1 VYYLEGIEF
10 REGQHLTLLLVCSIA
25 ITLAATPWV
34 SADALIVPKIIVLA
48 TAAGF
53 MLPNLMKNY
62 RQLLDTKSKRN
73 ILILSILFSVYML
86 LVMATS
92 QAPLEQELFGQTGR
106 GLGFITYSS
115 LLILMLYALIKVN
128 FDNLK
133 LVLIG
138 VFVSCLFSS
147 IYSIM
152 QYFGFDVFD
161 WRTQT
166 NGIIG
171 TLGNPNFQSSF
182 VAISIIPSIAF
193 FWSKKNKVFTIP
205 IVTLIFLFTLFIC
218 NSTQGYIATI
228 FSSIYLCLTY
238 LWFKRR
244 KNLFFMASFISFVCT
259 IFAVL
264 GMLNKGPLS
273 YYLYKTSIQSR
284 GEMWQTTLNIIIDNP
299 WTGIG
304 IDSLGD
310 FSLRYRDEK
319 IANGIAE
326 YIDNAHNFFLQFAAT
341 GGIPLSILYV
351 GILAITF
358 ISIVRVQVNLGRFN
372 LVFSALVS
380 AWISFQLQSLISP
393 AAIPTLA
400 WNFIFCGALVGLN
413 KNLSNYNEENQSK
426 GKVIS
431 PPLVKSN
438 NSFFSAVS
446 AILVFIL
453 TIPLFHADKV
463 AKQADTT
470 RDGFLAVKA
479 ANTYPRSIVRYNR
492 LGAGLFESG
501 LYDLSLE
508 IGRSAVAFNPNSYLT
523 WVILMV
529 NPKATLEERLR
540 AKAELIKIDPFNLDV
555 QNYPIE

>member
-1 VYYLEGIEF
+1 MK
-10 REGQHLTLLLVCSIA
+10 LLVLCSII

-48 TAAGF
+48 TAAGY
-53 MLPNLMKNY
+53 MLPLLIKNY
-62 RQLLDTKSKRN
+62 RQLLDSKIKRN
-73 ILILSILFSVYML
+73 LLLVSILFSAYML

-106 GLGFITYSS
+106 GLGFITYFSF
-115 LLILMLYALIKVN
+115 LVLMLYTLIKIN
-128 FDNLK
+128 FENMA
-133 LVLIG
+133 LVLMGI
-138 VFVSCLFSS
+138 FMSCFFSS
-147 IYSIM
+147 VYSIV

-161 WRTQT
+161 WQTQT

-182 VAISIIPSIAF
+182 VAISLIPSIAF
-193 FWSKKNKVFTIP
+193 FWSNKNKVFTIP

-228 FSSIYLCLTY
+228 ASFIYLSLTY

-244 KNLFFMASFISFVCT
+244 RFLFFMASFISFVGT
-259 IFAVL
+259 VIAIL

-273 YYLYKTSIQSR
+273 YYLYKISIQSR
-284 GEMWQTTLNIIIDNP
+284 GEMWQTTVNMIKDNP
-299 WTGIG
+299 WTGVG

-310 FSLRYRDEK
+310 YSLRYRDAK

-358 ISIVRVQVNLGRFN
+358 ISIVRVQISIGKFN
-372 LVFSALVS
+372 FIFSALVS

-413 KNLSNYNEENQSK
+413 KNLSNYDEESQRKSK
-426 GKVIS
+426 IKS
-431 PPLVKSN
+431 PQLEKSN
-438 NSFFSAVS
+438 IFFLSAVS
-446 AILVFIL
+446 AILAFIL
-453 TIPLFHADKV
+453 TIPLFNADKV

-479 ANTYPRSIVRYNR
+479 AETYPRSVVRYNR

-508 IGRSAVAFNPNSYLT
+508 IGESAVEFNPNSYLT
-523 WVILMV
+523 WVIVMV

-540 AKAELIKIDPFNLDV
+540 AKAELIKIDPFNFDV
-555 QNYPIE
+555 QNYPIK

>member
-1 VYYLEGIEF
+1 M
-10 REGQHLTLLLVCSIA
+10 TLLIVFSIA

-48 TAAGF
+48 TAAGY
-53 MLPNLMKNY
+53 MLPLLIKNY
-62 RQLLDTKSKRN
+62 RQLLDTKIKRN
-73 ILILSILFSVYML
+73 LLIVSILFSAYML

-106 GLGFITYSS
+106 GLGFITYFS
-115 LLILMLYALIKVN
+115 LLVLMLYALIKIN
-128 FDNLK
+128 FENLA

-138 VFVSCLFSS
+138 ISVSCFFSS
-147 IYSIM
+147 IYSII

-161 WRTQT
+161 WQTQT

-171 TLGNPNFQSSF
+171 TIGNPNFQSSF
-182 VAISIIPSIAF
+182 AAISLIPSIAF
-193 FWSKKNKVFTIP
+193 FLSKKNKAFTIP
-205 IVTLIFLFTLFIC
+205 IISLIFLFTLFIC

-228 FSSIYLCLTY
+228 ASFIYLSLTY

-244 KNLFFMASFISFVCT
+244 TFLFFTASFISFVST
-259 IFAVL
+259 VIAIL

-284 GEMWQTTLNIIIDNP
+284 GEMWQTTLNIIKDNP
-299 WTGIG
+299 WTGVG

-310 FSLRYRDEK
+310 YSLRYRDEK

-351 GILAITF
+351 GILVITF
-358 ISIVRVQVNLGRFN
+358 ISIVRIQISLGRFN
-372 LVFSALVS
+372 LIFSALVA

-413 KNLSNYNEENQSK
+413 KNLSNYKEESQSK
-426 GKVIS
+426 SKIKS
-431 PPLVKSN
+431 PQLEKSN
-438 NSFFSAVS
+438 IYFLSAVS
-446 AILVFIL
+446 AILAFIL
-453 TIPLFHADKV
+453 TIPLFNADKV

-470 RDGFLAVKA
+470 RNGFLAVKA
-479 ANTYPRSIVRYNR
+479 AKTYPMSIVRSNR
-492 LGAGLFESG
+492 LGAGLFEAG

-508 IGRSAVAFNPNSYLT
+508 IGRSAVEFNPNSYLT
-523 WVILMV
+523 WVIVMV

>member
-1 VYYLEGIEF
+1 
-10 REGQHLTLLLVCSIA
+10 LTLLVVCSIA
-25 ITLAATPWV
+25 ITLVATPWV

-48 TAAGF
+48 TTAGY
-53 MLPNLMKNY
+53 MLPLLIKNY
-62 RQLLDTKSKRN
+62 RQLLDTKIKRN
-73 ILILSILFSVYML
+73 LLLVSILFSAYML
-86 LVMATS
+86 LVVATS

-106 GLGFITYSS
+106 GLGFITYFS
-115 LLILMLYALIKVN
+115 LLVLMLYALIKIN
-128 FDNLK
+128 FENVA
-133 LVLIG
+133 LVLFG

-147 IYSIM
+147 IYSII
-152 QYFGFDVFD
+152 QYFGFDIFD

-171 TLGNPNFQSSF
+171 TIGNPNFQSSF
-182 VAISIIPSIAF
+182 AAISLIPSIAF
-193 FWSKKNKVFTIP
+193 FWSKKNKAFTIP

-228 FSSIYLCLTY
+228 ASFIYLSLTY

-244 KNLFFMASFISFVCT
+244 TFLFFMASFISFVST
-259 IFAVL
+259 VIAIL

-284 GEMWQTTLNIIIDNP
+284 GEMWQTTLNMIKDNP
-299 WTGIG
+299 WTGVG

-310 FSLRYRDEK
+310 YSLRYRDEK

-351 GILAITF
+351 GILVITF
-358 ISIVRVQVNLGRFN
+358 ISIVRIQISLGRFN
-372 LVFSALVS
+372 LIFSALVS

-413 KNLSNYNEENQSK
+413 KNLSNYNEESQSK
-426 GKVIS
+426 SKIKG
-431 PPLVKSN
+431 PQLEKSN
-438 NSFFSAVS
+438 IFFLSAVS
-446 AILVFIL
+446 AILAFIL
-453 TIPLFHADKV
+453 TIPLFNADKV
-463 AKQADTT
+463 TKQADAT

-479 ANTYPRSIVRYNR
+479 AKTYPRSIVRSNR
-492 LGAGLFESG
+492 LGANLFESG

-508 IGRSAVAFNPNSYLT
+508 VGRSAVEFNPNSYLT
-523 WVILMV
+523 WVIVMV

>member
-1 VYYLEGIEF
+1 MK
-10 REGQHLTLLLVCSIA
+10 LLVICSIA

-48 TAAGF
+48 TAAGY
-53 MLPNLMKNY
+53 MLPLIIKNY

-86 LVMATS
+86 LVIATS
-92 QAPLEQELFGQTGR
+92 QAPFEQELFGQTGR
-106 GLGFITYSS
+106 GLGFITYFS
-115 LLILMLYALIKVN
+115 LLILMLYTLIKVN
-128 FDNLK
+128 FENLE

-138 VFVSCLFSS
+138 LFVSCMFSS
-147 IYSIM
+147 IYSII
-152 QYFGFDVFD
+152 QFFGFDIFD

-182 VAISIIPSIAF
+182 VAISLIPSIAF
-193 FWSKKNKVFTIP
+193 FWNKKNRFFAVP

-228 FSSIYLCLTY
+228 VSFIYLSLTY
-238 LWFKRR
+238 IWFKRR
-244 KNLFFMASFISFVCT
+244 KILFFIVSFMSFVS
-259 IFAVL
+259 IVIAVL

-273 YYLYKTSIQSR
+273 YYLYKISIQSR
-284 GEMWQTTLNIIIDNP
+284 GEMWQTTLNMIKDNP
-299 WTGIG
+299 LTGVG
-304 IDSLGD
+304 LDSLGD
-310 FSLRYRDEK
+310 YSLKYRNQK

-326 YIDNAHNFFLQFAAT
+326 YIDNAHNFFLHFAAT

-351 GILAITF
+351 GILTITF
-358 ISIVRVQVNLGRFN
+358 ISIVRVQKILGRFN
-372 LVFSALVS
+372 LIFSALVS

-393 AAIPTLA
+393 AAISTLA

-413 KNLSNYNEENQSK
+413 KNLNNFNEENQRKSK
-426 GKVIS
+426 VNI
-431 PPLVKSN
+431 PLLEKSN
-438 NSFFSAVS
+438 FFFFSSVS
-446 AILVFIL
+446 AILAFIL
-453 TIPLFHADKV
+453 TIPLFNADKV
-463 AKQADTT
+463 TKQADTT

-479 ANTYPRSIVRYNR
+479 ANTYPRSVVRYNR

-508 IGRSAVAFNPNSYLT
+508 IGRSAVEFNPNSYLT
-523 WVILMV
+523 WVIVMV
-529 NPKATLEERLR
+529 NPKATLEERLK
-540 AKAELIKIDPFNLDV
+540 AKAKLIEIDPFNLDV

>member
-1 VYYLEGIEF
+1 MK
-10 REGQHLTLLLVCSIA
+10 LLVVCSVV

-34 SADALIVPKIIVLA
+34 SADALIVPKIIILA
-48 TAAGF
+48 TAAGYMF
-53 MLPNLMKNY
+53 PLLIKNY
-62 RQLLDTKSKRN
+62 RQLLDSKIKRN
-73 ILILSILFSVYML
+73 LLFVSIIFSAYMF

-106 GLGFITYSS
+106 GLGFITYFS
-115 LLILMLYALIKVN
+115 LLVLMLYALIKIN
-128 FDNLK
+128 FENVA

-138 VFVSCLFSS
+138 IFVSCFFSS
-147 IYSIM
+147 IYSLI
-152 QYFGFDVFD
+152 QYFGFDIFD
-161 WRTQT
+161 WQTRT

-171 TLGNPNFQSSF
+171 TIGNPNFQSSF
-182 VAISIIPSIAF
+182 VAISLIPSIAF
-193 FWSKKNKVFTIP
+193 FWSKKNKAFTIP
-205 IVTLIFLFTLFIC
+205 IFTLIFLFTLFIC

-228 FSSIYLCLTY
+228 ASFIYLSLTY

-244 KNLFFMASFISFVCT
+244 TFIFFMASFISFVST
-259 IFAVL
+259 VIAIL

-273 YYLYKTSIQSR
+273 YYLYKISIQSR
-284 GEMWQTTLNIIIDNP
+284 GEMWQTTLNMIKDNP
-299 WTGIG
+299 WTGVG

-310 FSLRYRDEK
+310 YSLRYRNEK

-358 ISIVRVQVNLGRFN
+358 ISIVRIQISLGRFN
-372 LVFSALVS
+372 LIFSSLVS

-393 AAIPTLA
+393 AAIPTLV

-413 KNLSNYNEENQSK
+413 NNLSNYNEESLSK
-426 GKVIS
+426 GKIKS
-431 PPLVKSN
+431 LQPEKSN
-438 NSFFSAVS
+438 TFFLSAVS
-446 AILVFIL
+446 AILGIIL
-453 TIPLFHADKV
+453 TIPLFNADKL
-463 AKQADTT
+463 AKHADTT

-479 ANTYPRSIVRYNR
+479 ANTYPRSIVRQNR
-492 LGAGLFESG
+492 LGADLFESG

-508 IGRSAVAFNPNSYLT
+508 IGRSAVEFNPNSYLT
-523 WVILMV
+523 WVIVMV
-529 NPKATLEERLR
+529 SPKATLEERLK